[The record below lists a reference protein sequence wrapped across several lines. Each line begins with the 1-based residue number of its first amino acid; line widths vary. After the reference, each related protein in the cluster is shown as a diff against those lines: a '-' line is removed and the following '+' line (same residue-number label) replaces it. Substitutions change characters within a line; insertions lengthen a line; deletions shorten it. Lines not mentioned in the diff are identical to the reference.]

1 MDLPDDLDVVVAVDT
16 AGKARFWTYREAAGE
31 AVTARYVAHRF
42 DVTVPRS
49 DWDAFVADAVERL
62 RDVPDVSHVYAF
74 GHLYDGNLH
83 VEVIGPGADDER
95 ADAVVLQCVADH
107 GGSISAEHGVGRA
120 KAAYLHLSRTPAEL
134 AMMRSVKDAI
144 DPHGLF
150 NPGAVF
156 AG

>member
-1 MDLPDDLDVVVAVDT
+1 MLSLILVLYLIL
-16 AGKARFWTYREAAGE
+16 GFTYALITPPFEA
-31 AVTARYVAHRF
+31 
-42 DVTVPRS
+42 S
-49 DWDAFVADAVERL
+49 DELWHYPMIR
-62 RDVPDVSHVYAF
+62 
-74 GHLYDGNLH
+74 HLADGNLH
-83 VEVIGPGADDER
+83 VEVFGPDPDDET
-95 ADAVVLQCVADH
+95 ADEVVLRCVADH